1 MKTRSFSAAAVFLVF
16 TALLFSGAPAMA
28 NEKIALLISSNDA
41 PYKAAVSGF
50 NAYLEKQ
57 GVPAGYEVYT
67 LDGDAAKAAPAVQK
81 IKASGCR
88 LIFALGSLATEAVV
102 REVVDIPIVACLV
115 LRTDS
120 LKNAPN
126 ATGVGLE
133 FTFETQLEWLQ
144 RLLPQAKNVGVIYNP
159 EENQK
164 RVEQA
169 SRLAKKAGLHLEAQE
184 VRTPQDVPAA
194 LNNLSKRADVIW
206 GMADNLTLSPTIGKN
221 VLLFSFRNN
230 IPYIGPSATW
240 VKAGAL
246 YSLDWDYDDLGAQ
259 CGEMAQKILGGSAPA
274 AIPAAAP
281 RRVQYSL
288 NLFTARQMKIALPDE
303 LVRGAHQTY

>member
-1 MKTRSFSAAAVFLVF
+1 MNKKAFIATSIILVF
-16 TALLFSGAPAMA
+16 TALLVAGGTAVAG
-28 NEKIALLISSNDA
+28 EKIALLISSNDA

-50 NAYLEKQ
+50 NTYLAQQ
-57 GVPAGYEVYT
+57 GIQARYEVYT
-67 LDGDAAKAAPAVQK
+67 LDGDVAKAGPAVQK
-81 IKASGCR
+81 IKASGSS
-88 LIFALGSLATEAVV
+88 LIFALGSLAADAVV
-102 REVVDIPIVACLV
+102 NEVSDIPIVACLV

-126 ATGVGLE
+126 VTGVGLE
-133 FTFETQLEWLQ
+133 FSFETQLEWLQ
-144 RLLPQAKNVGVIYNP
+144 RLLPQAKSIGVLYNP

-164 RVEQA
+164 RIEQA
-169 SRLAKKAGLHLEAQE
+169 ARLAKKAGLHLEAQE
-184 VRTPQDVPAA
+184 VRSPQDVPAA

-246 YSLDWDYDDLGAQ
+246 YSLDWDYEDLGAQ
-259 CGEMAQKILGGSAPA
+259 CGEMAQKVLGGTAPA
-274 AIPAAAP
+274 AILPMTP
-281 RRVQYSL
+281 RRVLYTL
-288 NLFTARQMKIALPDE
+288 NLFTARQMKITLPDE
-303 LVRGAHQTY
+303 LVHGARQTY

>member
-1 MKTRSFSAAAVFLVF
+1 MKKSIFIAAAVFLVS
-16 TALLFSGAPAMA
+16 TAVLLSGGAAMA
-28 NEKIALLISSNDA
+28 GEKIALLISSNDA

-50 NAYLEKQ
+50 NAYLAKQ
-57 GVPAGYEVYT
+57 GIQAGYEVYT
-67 LDGDAAKAAPAVQK
+67 LDGEAAKAGPAVQK
-81 IKASGCR
+81 IKTSGSR
-88 LIFALGSLATEAVV
+88 LVFALGSLATDAVV
-102 REVVDIPIVACLV
+102 KEVADIPIVACLV

-120 LKNAPN
+120 LKNVPN

-133 FTFETQLEWLQ
+133 FSFETQLEWLQ
-144 RLLPQAKNVGVIYNP
+144 RLLPQAKSVGVIYNP

-164 RVEQA
+164 RIEHA
-169 SRLAKKAGLHLEAQE
+169 ARLAKKAGLRLEAQE

-246 YSLDWDYDDLGAQ
+246 YSLDWDYEDLGAQ
-259 CGEMAQKILGGSAPA
+259 CGEMAQKILGGAAPA
-274 AIPAAAP
+274 AIPAGSP
-281 RRVQYSL
+281 RRVLYTL
-288 NLFTARQMKIALPDE
+288 NLFTARQMKITLPDE
-303 LVRGAHQTY
+303 LVRGARQTY

>member
-1 MKTRSFSAAAVFLVF
+1 MNKRPFIAAVLLVL
-16 TALLFSGAPAMA
+16 TALLFSCGAAMA
-28 NEKIALLISSNDA
+28 GEKIALLISSNDA

-50 NAYLEKQ
+50 SNYLAKQ
-57 GVPAGYEVYT
+57 GVQAGYEVFT
-67 LDGDAAKAAPAVQK
+67 LDGDAAKAGPAIQK
-81 IKASGCR
+81 IRASGCR
-88 LIFALGSLATEAVV
+88 LIYSLGSLATDAVV
-102 REVVDIPIVACLV
+102 NEVEDIPIVACLV

-133 FTFETQLEWLQ
+133 FSFEAQLEWLQ
-144 RLLPQAKNVGVIYNP
+144 RFLPRARSIGVLYNP

-169 SRLAKKAGLHLEAQE
+169 ARLAKKAGLHLDAQE

-194 LNNLSKRADVIW
+194 LNNLSKQADVLW
-206 GMADNLTLSPTIGKN
+206 GMVDSLTLSPTIGKN

-246 YSLDWDYDDLGAQ
+246 YSLDWDYEDLGAQ
-259 CGEMAQKILGGSAPA
+259 CGEMAQKILGGTEPA
-274 AIPAAAP
+274 AIPPLSP
-281 RRVQYSL
+281 RRVLYTL
-288 NLFTARQMKIALPDE
+288 NLFTARQMKIPLSEE

>member
-1 MKTRSFSAAAVFLVF
+1 MRKSSFIVSAVFLVCA
-16 TALLFSGAPAMA
+16 ALLLSGTATAGD
-28 NEKIALLISSNDA
+28 KIALLISSNDA

-50 NAYLEKQ
+50 NTYLAKQ
-57 GVPAGYEVYT
+57 GVQAGYEVYT
-67 LDGDAAKAAPAVQK
+67 LDGDAAKAGLAVQK
-81 IKASGCR
+81 IKASGSS
-88 LIFALGSLATEAVV
+88 LIFSLGSLATDAVV
-102 REVVDIPIVACLV
+102 KEIDDIPIIACLV

-120 LKNAPN
+120 LKNMPN
-126 ATGVGLE
+126 VTGVGLE
-133 FTFETQLEWLQ
+133 FSFETQLEWLQ
-144 RLLPQAKNVGVIYNP
+144 RLLPKAKNVGIIYNP

-169 SRLAKKAGLHLEAQE
+169 ARIAKKAGLHLEAQE

-194 LNNLSKRADVIW
+194 LNNLSSRADVIW

-246 YSLDWDYDDLGAQ
+246 YSLDWDYEDLGAQ
-259 CGEMAQKILGGSAPA
+259 CGEMAQKVLGGTAPG
-274 AIPAAAP
+274 AIPSAAP
-281 RRVQYSL
+281 RKVLYTL
-288 NLFTARQMKIALPDE
+288 NLFTARQMKISLPED
-303 LVRGAHQTY
+303 LVRGARQTY

>member
-1 MKTRSFSAAAVFLVF
+1 MRKNFITI
-16 TALLFSGAPAMA
+16 ALLFSMLLLSASAATAG
-28 NEKIALLISSNDA
+28 EKIALLISSNDA

-50 NAYLEKQ
+50 NAYLAKQ
-57 GVPAGYEVYT
+57 GIQAGYEVYT
-67 LDGDAAKAAPAVQK
+67 LDGDAAKAGPAIQK
-81 IKASGCR
+81 IKASGSR
-88 LIFALGSLATEAVV
+88 LIFALGSLATDAVV
-102 REVVDIPIVACLV
+102 KEVADIPIVACLV
-115 LRTDS
+115 LRTDR
-120 LKNAPN
+120 LKNTPN

-133 FTFETQLEWLQ
+133 FSFETQLEWLQ
-144 RLLPQAKNVGVIYNP
+144 RLLPQAKSVGVLYNP

-164 RVEQA
+164 RVEHA
-169 SRLAKKAGLHLEAQE
+169 ARLAKKAGLRLEAQE
-184 VRTPQDVPAA
+184 VRTPQDIPAA

-206 GMADNLTLSPTIGKN
+206 GMADNVTLSPTIGKN

-259 CGEMAQKILGGSAPA
+259 CAEMAQKVLGGTAPA
-274 AIPAAAP
+274 AIPAGSP
-281 RRVQYSL
+281 RKVLYTL
-288 NLFTARQMKIALPDE
+288 NLFTARQMKIALPED

>member
-1 MKTRSFSAAAVFLVF
+1 MNKRPFIAAVLLVV
-16 TALLFSGAPAMA
+16 TALLFSGGAAMA
-28 NEKIALLISSNDA
+28 GEKIALLISSNDA

-50 NAYLEKQ
+50 SNYLAKQ
-57 GVPAGYEVYT
+57 GIQAGYEVFT
-67 LDGDAAKAAPAVQK
+67 LDGDAAKAGPAIQK
-81 IKASGCR
+81 IRASGCR
-88 LIFALGSLATEAVV
+88 LIFSLGSLATDAVV
-102 REVVDIPIVACLV
+102 SEVEDIPIVACLV

-133 FTFETQLEWLQ
+133 FSFEAQLEWLQ
-144 RLLPQAKNVGVIYNP
+144 RFLPRARSIGVLYNP

-169 SRLAKKAGLHLEAQE
+169 ARLAKKAGLRLDAQE

-194 LNNLSKRADVIW
+194 LNNLSKQADVLW
-206 GMADNLTLSPTIGKN
+206 GMVDSLTLSPTIGKN

-246 YSLDWDYDDLGAQ
+246 YSLDWDYEDLGAQ
-259 CGEMAQKILGGSAPA
+259 CGEMAQKILGGTEAA
-274 AIPAAAP
+274 AIPPLSP
-281 RRVQYSL
+281 RRVLYTL
-288 NLFTARQMKIALPDE
+288 NLFTARQMKIPLSEE
-303 LVRGAHQTY
+303 LVRGAHLTY